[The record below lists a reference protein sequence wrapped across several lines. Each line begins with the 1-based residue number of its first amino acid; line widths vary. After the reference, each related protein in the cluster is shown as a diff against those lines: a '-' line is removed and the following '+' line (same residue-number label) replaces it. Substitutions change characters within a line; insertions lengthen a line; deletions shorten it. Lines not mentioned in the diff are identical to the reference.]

1 MAWTTLAATTWGTS
15 PTIGTTFYYDMQR
28 SGADMQYR
36 VRVEI
41 SPLRVGGA
49 SYFGYPIYLSVYLNS
64 AAVTEGALLK
74 PASASQWNDVK
85 AWESGWITVSNKTS
99 GTTPLSIRLYSGSG
113 STRDQWYGYNLP
125 IINAGTTLN
134 FGTLTIGQA
143 ATITATRYNE
153 AYHYTI
159 TYTLGSASGTIVEDS
174 TAASVEWTPP
184 TELLAQIPAAV
195 SASGTLRVDT
205 YDGTTLIGRID
216 YAATFAVADDVAP
229 TIGSVVLSPSTAS
242 EWISA
247 TGAYV
252 QGYTA
257 LRVVTTA
264 TPGEGA
270 AISSITIT
278 GDAGS
283 GSGADWTSQV
293 LTTAGNKTITITA
306 TDSRGRTATETRT
319 ITVLAY
325 NAPTISNVSFE
336 RGSYSGGTWTPSATG
351 SDLKV
356 SYRLTLSLTDQGN
369 TADAAIVIG
378 TTQKWTGTISASGPQ
393 TVYLTDVTPDAT
405 QTMTISATDLVGG
418 ATALATVIPT
428 AKVLINKNFSLN
440 ALRIGGVAETK
451 DSVEIDLPVKLHE
464 PLGLASGG
472 MGAADADGART
483 NLVVPMRPKLL
494 WSGSALPGSTLTAAG
509 VDQYSVLLAVFSI
522 YGANVPA
529 ILHNNNNDSVTGWA
543 ANTTVENSVR
553 YNRFVAA
560 RLNIGNGSAFVSDI
574 FTTVTYTGGSNVFTE
589 GGATSYPLVSLYGMT
604 LKSDI
609 QGAT

>member
-41 SPLRVGGA
+41 SPLRVGGP
-49 SYFGYPIYLSVYLNS
+49 SKFGFPIYLSVYLNN
-64 AAVTEGALLK
+64 AAVTEGVTLK
-74 PASASQWNDVK
+74 PSLPNQWNDVK

-125 IINAGTTLN
+125 IINAGTTLS
-134 FGTLTIGQA
+134 FGTLTIGQP

-184 TELLAQIPAAV
+184 TELLAQIPAAA

-216 YAATFAVADDVAP
+216 YAATFAVADDVVP

-270 AISSITIT
+270 TIASITIT

-378 TTQKWTGTISASGPQ
+378 TTQKWTGTISASGQQ
-393 TVYLTDVTPDAT
+393 TVYLTGVTPDAT

-428 AKVLINKNFSLN
+428 AKVLINKNFALN
-440 ALRIGGVAETK
+440 ALRIGGIAETK

-464 PLGLASGG
+464 PLGLDSGG
-472 MGAADADGART
+472 TDAANADGARE
-483 NLVVPMRPKLL
+483 NLVVPQKPKLL
-494 WSGSALPGSTLTAAG
+494 WKGSLTSGSITVPGFSDYAIFAVELYASLVLARVSESGYLSVGEFDISTDYAGWGTLSGAVMSVSEDTLTLLHNFY
-509 VDQYSVLLAVFSI
+509 VSVHDTTWYQSASDGAIIPVTAI
-522 YGANVPA
+522 YG
-529 ILHNNNNDSVTGWA
+529 L
-543 ANTTVENSVR
+543 VR
-553 YNRFVAA
+553 K
-560 RLNIGNGSAFVSDI
+560 D
-574 FTTVTYTGGSNVFTE
+574 
-589 GGATSYPLVSLYGMT
+589 
-604 LKSDI
+604 DI
-609 QGAT
+609 QGVTT

>member
-1 MAWTTLAATTWGTS
+1 MAWMTLAATTWGTS

-41 SPLRVGGA
+41 SPLRVGGP
-49 SYFGYPIYLSVYLNS
+49 SKFGYPIYLSVYLNN
-64 AAVTEGALLK
+64 AAVTEGVTLK
-74 PASASQWNDVK
+74 QASPTQWNDVK
-85 AWESGWITVSNKTS
+85 AWESGWTTVSNKTS

-125 IINAGTTLN
+125 IINAGTTLS
-134 FGTLTIGQA
+134 FGTLTIGRP

-153 AYHYTI
+153 SYHYSI
-159 TYTLGSASGTIVEDS
+159 TYALGSASGTIVEDS

-184 TELLAQIPAAV
+184 PELLAQIPAAA
-195 SASGTLRVDT
+195 SASGALRVDT

-216 YAATFAVADDVAP
+216 YAATFAVADDVVP

-242 EWISA
+242 EWVSA

-264 TPGEGA
+264 SPGEGA
-270 AISSITIT
+270 TIASITIT

-283 GSGADWTSQV
+283 GSGDDWTSQV
-293 LTTAGNKTITITA
+293 LTTAGNKAITITA

-325 NAPTISNVSFE
+325 NAPTISNVPFE
-336 RGSYSGGTWTPSATG
+336 RGSYSGGTWTPSTTG

-378 TTQKWTGTISASGPQ
+378 ATQKWTGTISASGPQ
-393 TVYLTDVTPDAT
+393 TVYLTGVTPDAT

-418 ATALATVIPT
+418 ATAMATVIPT

-464 PLGLASGG
+464 PLGIASGG
-472 MGAADADGART
+472 TSAADSAGARA
-483 NLVVPMRPKLL
+483 NLVVPQRPKLL
-494 WSGSALPGSTLTAAG
+494 WKGSL
-509 VDQYSVLLAVFSI
+509 
-522 YGANVPA
+522 
-529 ILHNNNNDSVTGWA
+529 
-543 ANTTVENSVR
+543 
-553 YNRFVAA
+553 
-560 RLNIGNGSAFVSDI
+560 
-574 FTTVTYTGGSNVFTE
+574 TGGSITVPGFSDYAIFAVELYASLVLARVSSSGYLSVGEFDISTE
-589 GGATSYPLVSLYGMT
+589 LAGWATLSGAVMSVSSDTLTLLHNFYVSVNNTNWYQSAADTSNIWITAIYGLVRKDDL
-604 LKSDI
+604 
-609 QGAT
+609 QGVTA